1 MSKYR
6 KRILVAI
13 AGAIVLFY
21 AGDWLLEN
29 MVLHPLATRRQKAD
43 HWQKKILK
51 TERELARARR
61 AGKELLTWEAQ
72 SLPSDTE
79 VARSLYQ
86 AWLLELVNHVGFT
99 NPNVDSGE
107 PAGRKGLYHTLSF
120 SVRGRGSLEQL
131 TKFLFEFYRADHLH
145 QIRSLG
151 ITPLQKANELSLS
164 IAIEALVL
172 PGATRKD
179 QLTTQQSDR
188 LAFDSLDDYR
198 PIVTRNLF
206 GVGGG
211 LDATDQTYLTA
222 VTYNNGEP
230 EAWFTLRGEDEI
242 LKLRKGDKLEV
253 GQFHGELTEIE
264 DTDVIIESEGQRW
277 LMTIGDNITQA
288 YALPPEY

>member
-13 AGAIVLFY
+13 AVAIVLFY
-21 AGDWLLEN
+21 VGDWLLEN
-29 MVLHPLATRRQKAD
+29 MVLRPLETRRQKANR
-43 HWQKKILK
+43 WQKKILK
-51 TERELARARR
+51 TERELARARK
-61 AGKELLTWEAQ
+61 AGKELLAWEAQ

-86 AWLLELVNHVGFT
+86 AWLLELVNHAGFT

-107 PAGRKGLYHTLSF
+107 PAGRKGMYHTLSF
-120 SVRGRGSLEQL
+120 SVRGRGSL
-131 TKFLFEFYRADHLH
+131 D
-145 QIRSLG
+145 RSLG

-179 QLTTQQSDR
+179 QLATQQSDR
-188 LAFDSLDDYR
+188 LAFDSLDDYQ

-222 VTYNNGEP
+222 VTYSNGEP
-230 EAWFTLRGEDEI
+230 EAWFTLRGEGKI
-242 LKLRKGDKLEV
+242 LKLHKGDELEV